1 MPTRKTKRRVAA
13 RRGKAKSAAQRIEA
27 ELPVELRQ
35 YARRMRQGL
44 SRLEKQLASAQKGA
58 RRRWAELLREGSHQL
73 GRVEALGEREW
84 RKRTAQVRRDAVKL
98 LRRLEKAIE
107 PRGRAAPQRR
117 PAKRTAV
124 RRSAPP
130 APGSTAAARAPSL
143 PAPAFAV
150 GPTPTPSSVL
160 PR

>member
-13 RRGKAKSAAQRIEA
+13 RRGKARSTVQRIEA
-27 ELPVELRQ
+27 ELWPELRH

-58 RRRWAELLREGSHQL
+58 RSRWAELLREGSHQL

-84 RKRTAQVRRDAVKL
+84 RKRTAQPRRDAVKL

-117 PAKRTAV
+117 PAMRTAV

-130 APGSTAAARAPSL
+130 APGSTAAARAL
-143 PAPAFAV
+143 PAPASAV

>member
-1 MPTRKTKRRVAA
+1 MRTRKTKRRVAA
-13 RRGKAKSAAQRIEA
+13 LRGKARSTVQRIEA
-27 ELPVELRQ
+27 ELPPELRH

-84 RKRTAQVRRDAVKL
+84 RKRTAQARRDAVKL

-107 PRGRAAPQRR
+107 PRGRGAPRRR
-117 PAKRTAV
+117 PAA
-124 RRSAPP
+124 RRSP

-143 PAPAFAV
+143 PAPASAV
-150 GPTPTPSSVL
+150 GPMPTPSSVL